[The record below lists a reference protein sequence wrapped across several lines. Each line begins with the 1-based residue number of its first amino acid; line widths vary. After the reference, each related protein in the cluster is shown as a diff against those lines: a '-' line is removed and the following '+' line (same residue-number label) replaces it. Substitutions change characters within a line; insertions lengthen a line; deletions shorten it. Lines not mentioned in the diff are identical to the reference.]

1 MYHRSVQSPRPEQ
14 TVADA
19 IGRMMA
25 FWGFRKN
32 LGRIWSLLYLSPAP
46 QTAAE
51 LCEHLKLSTGSVS
64 MALTELQRW
73 GAVHK
78 RFVVGDR
85 RDHYEAEADIW
96 GTVSRVMQQRE
107 VQQITI
113 ALDAFKAAEDALG
126 QQVIDATAEG
136 DEDAAADA
144 RYRSARVAD
153 LEELAL
159 AGRDLLGLLIGQR
172 APDDLVGE
180 KDAPAPRTR
189 LPRAPVED

>member
-1 MYHRSVQSPRPEQ
+1 
-14 TVADA
+14 
-19 IGRMMA
+19 MA

-46 QTAAE
+46 LTATE

-78 RFVVGDR
+78 RFIVGDR

-107 VQQITI
+107 VLQINI
-113 ALDAFKAAEDALG
+113 ALDAFKAADEALG
-126 QQVIDATAEG
+126 REVVEATAQG
-136 DEDAAADA
+136 DDVAAAEA
-144 RYRSARVAD
+144 RYRSARVGD
-153 LEELAL
+153 LEELAM
-159 AGRDLLGLLIGQR
+159 AGRDLLGLLLGQR
-172 APDDLVGE
+172 APDELVPE
-180 KDAPAPRTR
+180 KDAPLKRTR
-189 LPRAPVED
+189 LPRAPPEEQ